1 MNRLFRHHQPTA
13 PTTTPTTTIM
23 TDHDQSAAAAAA
35 AAPPLGD
42 DCPLCCEPSTAADMR
57 YPMICKTSNC
67 SFDFCLACL
76 EKLYKSSNE
85 GYSVAS
91 DGSNQ
96 VKIHLVCP
104 MCRAPYNNCNNNTT
118 NTTTTNA
125 AEIVG
130 SVILLRQAAKLL
142 GSGGGDTHH
151 PHGKGIVIIKDSD
164 RCASELARRNEFC
177 QVTSFPDLIDA
188 VRIVQRYY
196 DSIEASKG
204 GRQPHPILSTRDCE
218 AWEPYLDAERGGLR
232 TANSFTKEQGEP
244 MLKRDQTLFYA
255 LEDFLTDDEQEFI
268 TALMT
273 SGKPELLSQAAYL
286 IYTVMAPPPPPP
298 SSSTSTTSNGRV
310 RRRPLVRESTSA
322 QIEHRRNVRKRFP
335 LPPHM
340 PRCVSL
346 PIYDPLDR
354 RNAPLKFAVHPTT
367 SDVTLRVA
375 SVRGAA
381 AKVGLQAGDVV
392 TEVMGEMVS
401 TYGELVVQLQQQQDQ
416 NLSTTFLVTVNS
428 TPAVAAQ
435 LRERAV
441 KMKEARVKFL

>member
-1 MNRLFRHHQPTA
+1 
-13 PTTTPTTTIM
+13 M
-23 TDHDQSAAAAAA
+23 TDHNDDESSAVEVVVVA
-35 AAPPLGD
+35 PLG
-42 DCPLCCEPSTAADMR
+42 DCPLCCEPSTEADRR
-57 YPMICKTSNC
+57 YPMICKTSTC
-67 SFDFCLACL
+67 SFDFCLVCL

-104 MCRAPYNNCNNNTT
+104 MCRAPYNCNNNNNNNNNTT
-118 NTTTTNA
+118 TSTTTTNA

-130 SVILLRQAAKLL
+130 SVILLRQATKLL
-142 GSGGGDTHH
+142 GSGCGSGAHHH
-151 PHGKGIVIIKDSD
+151 PHGRGVIIKDSD

-177 QVTSFPDLIDA
+177 QVTTYPDLLDA

-196 DSIEASKG
+196 DSMAVSKG
-204 GRQPHPILSTRDCE
+204 QQSHVIVSTRDCE
-218 AWEPYLDAERGGLR
+218 VWEPYLSAERRDLHSIG
-232 TANSFTKEQGEP
+232 TSNSFTKEEP

-286 IYTVMAPPPPPP
+286 IYTVMAPPPP
-298 SSSTSTTSNGRV
+298 SSSATNGRV

-346 PIYDPLDR
+346 PIYDPLDS
-354 RNAPLKFAVHPTT
+354 RNAPLKFTIHPTT

-392 TEVMGEMVS
+392 TEVMGEMVN
-401 TYGELVVQLQQQQDQ
+401 TYGELVVQLQQQAD
-416 NLSTTFLVTVNS
+416 NSTTSTTTFLLTVNS

-435 LRERAV
+435 LRERAM